1 MIAHLDET
9 GQPCTRHASASPD
22 NLLALAALGSRIPSF
37 HHDAASKLQSLMMA
51 LDEISELADT
61 APAELRQAADT
72 AHTALRELHQLF
84 TANRALAKSP
94 QRKRTALG
102 ELITRAAERSGVKLR
117 GELVSVDVD
126 VAPASSTHALATL
139 LDLVAGAAHLG
150 RVVDVGVAVALE
162 IGKVTLTL
170 TGPAEAAAKPPA
182 TANDSIALAA
192 FLIAREDGEVRCGA
206 DGQRFVVRLPV
217 AQASGH
223 LPKL

>member
-1 MIAHLDET
+1 MIEHFDDT
-9 GQPCTRHASASPD
+9 GQPCARHAPASVD
-22 NLLALAALGSRIPSF
+22 HLLALASLGSRMPSF

-150 RVVDVGVAVALE
+150 RVVDVAVALE
-162 IGKVTLTL
+162 ISKATLTL